1 MRVQAIG
8 LNSTVELYDHHLVI
22 KRHPGFLEASA
33 TELLVPLTNIVS
45 VQFRRPALF
54 TSGRLIIA
62 LQGAAQ
68 PKRTS
73 YERRTDQTAIAF
85 AKGQLAQFEEVLR
98 VIRMAIATPSIEQLA
113 MAAAQC
119 HAVNDRVGQAPREP
133 TRGQL
138 QRIDIQ
144 SPEQSHFIDAEFR
157 EPGAGSGYGRA
168 PRPEEAPRT
177 SDSGNF
183 RNALGRAGTFV
194 LIGVIV
200 LLLLT
205 MLTSQGENLGTGT
218 APADPA
224 IDEGQ
229 TADATAQDHAATSAD
244 EMLSQWAEFV
254 SGQAGTEGFGLTNG
268 DGNVGQFC
276 SASNGSWTM
285 AFGGRQIGSLPLY
298 DYFAALKAGTG
309 FAGAFT
315 FDPGTRQLTGVR
327 LIKQKQPDGPSRSTP
342 DLHMTVTQ
350 VQPGVVEID
359 GTQMHL
365 CVL

>member
-1 MRVQAIG
+1 MMRVQAIG

-113 MAAAQC
+113 MAAAQR
-119 HAVNDRVGQAPREP
+119 HDVSDRVGQAPREP

-138 QRIDIQ
+138 QRIGTK
-144 SPEQSHFIDAEFR
+144 SPEQSYFIDAEFR

-168 PRPEEAPRT
+168 SRQQGSTPD
-177 SDSGNF
+177 SDNGSF
-183 RNALGRAGTFV
+183 RKALGRAGTFV
-194 LIGVIV
+194 LIGLIL

-205 MLTSQGENLGTGT
+205 MLTSPGENVVA
-218 APADPA
+218 APADTA
-224 IDEGQ
+224 IEG
-229 TADATAQDHAATSAD
+229 TEAANASAQNPSATSAD
-244 EMLSQWAEFV
+244 QMLSQWAEFV
-254 SGQAGTEGFGLTNG
+254 SGQAGTDGFGLTNG
-268 DGNVGQFC
+268 NGKVGQFC

-285 AFGGRQIGSLPLY
+285 AFGGRQIGSLPLF

-327 LIKQKQPDGPSRSTP
+327 LIKQKQPDGSSRSAP
-342 DLHMTVTQ
+342 NLHMTVTQ
-350 VQPGVVEID
+350 VQPGVVEIN